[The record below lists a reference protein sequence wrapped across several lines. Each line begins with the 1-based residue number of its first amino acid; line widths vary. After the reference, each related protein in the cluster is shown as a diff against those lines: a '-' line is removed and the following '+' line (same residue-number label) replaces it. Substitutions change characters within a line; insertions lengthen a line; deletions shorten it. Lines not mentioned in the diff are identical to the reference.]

1 MDPIS
6 VVVIAGVIF
15 TGLLGVGVTI
25 ARLYRQVAQG
35 QVLIVNGTG
44 GEPKVAFTGSLV
56 FPVINRAEVMDIS
69 LKTVDID
76 RRGKE
81 GLICADNIR
90 ADIKVTFFVRVNK
103 TREDV
108 LKVAGSVGCQRA
120 SDQAT
125 LRELFEAKFSEGLK
139 TVGKRLNFES
149 LYQERDSFKD
159 QIVQVIGKD
168 LNGYMLEDAAIDFL
182 EQTPIEMLD
191 KENILDSQG
200 IRKIT
205 EMTANQ
211 AVLTNDFKQNERK
224 QITKQN
230 VEADEVVFNL
240 ERQRAEAAAKQK
252 REIETIQAREQAE
265 TIKVQSEEH
274 MRAEIARLKAEEEIL
289 INDQGK
295 HRQVEVAQKN
305 RERVV
310 GIETERVAKDRA
322 LEALNREREVELQR
336 ITKDKAIE
344 VEKKAIADVVSS
356 RIAVDKK
363 VATEEE
369 LIKDLRTVAQAKREK
384 DATVIHAEAEAMQ
397 HALGQTKAAEAAEEV
412 ARHQAKIQLTQAEA
426 ALEAAE
432 RQARAKIRLAEGQQ
446 AEAAAEGLAK
456 ARVLEAQAVAS
467 EKQGM
472 VNAKVKEAD
481 AAATQKVG
489 LAQATITRER
499 MLAEAAGEEQK
510 GMAHAKVREAE
521 AAASEKQGAAEAT
534 AIKAKVLA
542 EATGIQEKLL
552 AEARGLAEKAE
563 SMKLLQGATKEHE
576 EFRLRLEK
584 DKQVELEAL
593 HVKKDIAAS
602 NATVMANA
610 MQHAKI
616 NIVGGDGQ
624 FFDQF
629 MKAVTLGQQVDGAIG
644 NSESLQTFLK
654 GYLSGDQNLPADL
667 KEILSKPGLTQDA
680 QNMAVASLLTKLAKD
695 PAQLVEG
702 LKSKK

>member
-1 MDPIS
+1 MDLVTVS
-6 VVVIAGVIF
+6 LVVGAGFIM
-15 TGLLGVGVTI
+15 LLGLGVTI

-108 LKVAGSVGCQRA
+108 LKVAGSVGCMRA

-159 QIVQVIGKD
+159 QIVSVIGKD

-224 QITKQN
+224 LITKQN

-252 REIETIQAREQAE
+252 REIETMQARETAE

-274 MRAEIARLKAEEEIL
+274 MRSEIARLKAEEEIL

-344 VEKKAIADVVSS
+344 IEKKAIADVVSS

-412 ARHQAKIQLTQAEA
+412 ARHQAKIQITQAEA
-426 ALEAAE
+426 GLEAAE
-432 RQARAKIRLAEGQQ
+432 RQARAQIRLAEGAQ
-446 AEAAAEGLAK
+446 AEAAADGLAK
-456 ARVLEAQAVAS
+456 ARVLEATAVAS
-467 EKQGM
+467 EKQGLA
-472 VNAKVKEAD
+472 NARVKEAD
-481 AAATQKVG
+481 AQATQKVG
-489 LAQATITRER
+489 LAQAAITRER
-499 MLAEAAGEEQK
+499 MSAEAAGDEQK

-521 AAASEKQGAAEAT
+521 AAASEKQGVAEAS

-563 SMKLLQGATKEHE
+563 SMKMLQGATKEHE

-593 HVKKDIAAS
+593 HVRKDIAAS

-629 MKAVTLGQQVDGAIG
+629 MKAVTMGQQVDGAIN

-680 QNMAVASLLTKLAKD
+680 QNMAVASLLTRLAKD

-702 LKSKK
+702 LKAKK